1 MEEVGRPHP
10 QPLPSAGQLRGS
22 PCPDLLGPPLV
33 ARVAGLTGCAARVPS
48 LHSGCT
54 SHHSWCSR
62 TRKARQ
68 LWACGLEYRG
78 LGEYSTRLLL
88 LLCFY
93 SSTSSR
99 RISVYQ
105 LFLARYHFET
115 NLGQVFPQSNRKPW
129 QMLTIRRTHTLFL
142 LPSPPDLKSFQL
154 PSSVRVVA
162 GVAPARTSELSVT
175 LTLVRSCECQ

>member
-1 MEEVGRPHP
+1 MSRPAGASSGRSGRGPNWLWG
-10 QPLPSAGQLRGS
+10 QSSFSPLWVHL
-22 PCPDLLGPPLV
+22 PPLLLQPHTQGTPALGMRPGV
-33 ARVAGLTGCAARVPS
+33 QEARRI
-48 LHSGCT
+48 
-54 SHHSWCSR
+54 
-62 TRKARQ
+62 Q
-68 LWACGLEYRG
+68 Y
-78 LGEYSTRLLL
+78 RLLL

-93 SSTSSR
+93 SNTSSR

-115 NLGQVFPQSNRKPW
+115 NLGQGFPQSNRKTW